1 MWLNCDMGE
10 SFGRWRMGLDAQVMP
25 HIDMA
30 SIACG
35 FHASD
40 PNIML
45 QTVALAKQHN
55 VMIGAHP
62 GYPDLAGFGR
72 RHMACSRDEIYAY
85 IIYQLGALQAACRV
99 NQTSLQYV
107 KPHGALY
114 NDMMKDDT
122 VLCAIMDAVHDYD
135 PRLKLMLMAQADNAA
150 HQKLADERG
159 IHLLFEAFADRCYT
173 DDGLLLARTQ
183 PGAVLHDEDAIIK
196 QAIDLAK
203 SHNVRTDTGKQL
215 SLNADSICVHGDN
228 AESIQAIKKIKAAI
242 LETKTNARTKS

>member
-10 SFGRWRMGLDAQVMP
+10 SFGRWQLGSDALVMP
-25 HIDMA
+25 YIDMA

-45 QTVALAKQHN
+45 QTVSLAKQHN

-62 GYPDLAGFGR
+62 SYPDLAGFGR
-72 RHMACSRDEIYAY
+72 RHMACSYDEIYAF
-85 IIYQLGALQAACRV
+85 ILYQLGALQGCCQAS
-99 NQTSLQYV
+99 NTKLSYV

-114 NDMMKDDT
+114 NDMMKDST
-122 VLCAIMDAVHDYD
+122 ILCAIMDAVHDFD
-135 PRLKLMLMAQADNAA
+135 PQLKLMLMAQADNAL
-150 HQKLADERG
+150 HKKLADERG
-159 IHLLFEAFADRCYT
+159 LPLLFEAFADRRYT

-183 PGAVLHDEDAIIK
+183 PGAVFHDENEIIK
-196 QAIDLAK
+196 QAIALAK
-203 SHNVRTDTGKQL
+203 SGHVTTDTGKQL
-215 SLNADSICVHGDN
+215 TLNADSICVHGDN

-242 LETKTNARTKS
+242 IETKTKRQN